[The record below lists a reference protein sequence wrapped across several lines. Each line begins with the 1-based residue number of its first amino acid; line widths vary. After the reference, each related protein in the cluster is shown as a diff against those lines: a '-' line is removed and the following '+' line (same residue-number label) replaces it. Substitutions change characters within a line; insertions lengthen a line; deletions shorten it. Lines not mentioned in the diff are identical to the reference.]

1 MGYNVFTMFKP
12 HTVLGLGLWLILIS
26 FLGVESVW
34 RIRLYILTGI
44 VLVAIYLFNL
54 AKRTLLRLASEQAQK
69 ADTFVENGGMVREKP
84 TPHHDAVS

>member
-1 MGYNVFTMFKP
+1 MFKP

-44 VLVAIYLFNL
+44 VLVATYLFNL

-69 ADTFVENGGMVREKP
+69 ADTFVENGGIVREKP
-84 TPHHDAVS
+84 THHHDAVS